1 VKIAVLVFAGLFAV
15 SAPVLALADDHEAQ
29 RAAAAQGHS
38 DPTPGG
44 HAAAGG
50 EHAAAGEHG
59 TGEHGAPALDGGRLA
74 AQFFNFAAL
83 IAILYFAGRKPVSKA
98 LLARHEQLKSE
109 LAAAAEVRAAAQAR
123 LEKQEKRLAALEHE
137 IADIVSGVKQE
148 AEAEKARLIAAA
160 EDRARRIREEATFMI
175 DQQVKEAEVQL
186 RREAARAAVE
196 AAERVVRAN
205 FGAGDQQRLVDSFVA
220 DVAGNGAHV
229 ASTPTPAP
237 GNPAI
242 PRSTI

>member
-1 VKIAVLVFAGLFAV
+1 MKIAATLIFAGLFAV
-15 SAPVLALADDHEAQ
+15 SAPVLADEHEAQ
-29 RAAAAQGHS
+29 HAAAAQGHS
-38 DPTPGG
+38 DPTPGD

-50 EHAAAGEHG
+50 EHAAGD
-59 TGEHGAPALDGGRLA
+59 HGAPALDGGRLA

-109 LAAAAEVRAAAQAR
+109 LAAAADVRAAAQAR

-148 AEAEKARLIAAA
+148 AEAEKARMIAAA

-186 RREAARAAVE
+186 RRDAARAAVE
-196 AAERVVRAN
+196 AAEKLVRAN
-205 FGAGDQQRLVDSFVA
+205 FGAGDQQRLVDTFVA

-229 ASTPTPAP
+229 SPTPTPAP
-237 GNPAI
+237 ANPAI
-242 PRSTI
+242 PRSAV

>member
-1 VKIAVLVFAGLFAV
+1 MKIAATLIFAGLFAV
-15 SAPVLALADDHEAQ
+15 SAPVLADEHEAQ
-29 RAAAAQGHS
+29 HAAAAQGHS
-38 DPTPGG
+38 DPTPGD

-50 EHAAAGEHG
+50 EHAAGD
-59 TGEHGAPALDGGRLA
+59 HGAPALDGGRLA

-109 LAAAAEVRAAAQAR
+109 LAAAADVRAAAQAR

-137 IADIVSGVKQE
+137 IADIMSGVKQE
-148 AEAEKARLIAAA
+148 AEAEKARMIAAA

-186 RREAARAAVE
+186 RRDAARAAVE
-196 AAERVVRAN
+196 AAEKLVRAN
-205 FGAGDQQRLVDSFVA
+205 FGAGDQQRLVDTFVA

-229 ASTPTPAP
+229 SPTPTPAP
-237 GNPAI
+237 ANPAI
-242 PRSTI
+242 PRSAV

>member
-1 VKIAVLVFAGLFAV
+1 VKIAATLVVAGLFAV
-15 SAPVLALADDHEAQ
+15 SAPALADEHEAQ
-29 RAAAAQGHS
+29 HAAAAQGHS
-38 DPTPGG
+38 DPTPGD

-50 EHAAAGEHG
+50 EHAS
-59 TGEHGAPALDGGRLA
+59 GEHGAPALDGGRLA

-137 IADIVSGVKQE
+137 IADIISGVKQE
-148 AEAEKARLIAAA
+148 AEAEKARMIAAA
-160 EDRARRIREEATFMI
+160 EERARRIREEATFMI

-186 RREAARAAVE
+186 RREAARAAVD

-220 DVAGNGAHV
+220 DVAGNGTHV
-229 ASTPTPAP
+229 SPTPTPAP
-237 GNPAI
+237 ANPVI
-242 PRSTI
+242 PRSAV

>member
-1 VKIAVLVFAGLFAV
+1 MKIAAALVFAGLFAV
-15 SAPVLALADDHEAQ
+15 SAPVLADEHEAQ
-29 RAAAAQGHS
+29 HAAAAQGHS
-38 DPTPGG
+38 DPTPGD

-50 EHAAAGEHG
+50 EHAG
-59 TGEHGAPALDGGRLA
+59 GEHGAPALDGGRLA

-109 LAAAAEVRAAAQAR
+109 LVAAAEVRAAAQAR

-148 AEAEKARLIAAA
+148 AEAEKARMIAAA
-160 EDRARRIREEATFMI
+160 EERARRIREEATFMI

-186 RREAARAAVE
+186 RREAARAAVD

-220 DVAGNGAHV
+220 DVAGNGAPHV
-229 ASTPTPAP
+229 SPTPAP
-237 GNPAI
+237 ATPAI

>member
-1 VKIAVLVFAGLFAV
+1 MKIAATLVFAGLFAV

-29 RAAAAQGHS
+29 HAAAAQGHS
-38 DPTPGG
+38 DPTPGD

-50 EHAAAGEHG
+50 EHAAA
-59 TGEHGAPALDGGRLA
+59 GEHGAPALDGGRLA

-148 AEAEKARLIAAA
+148 AEAEKVRMIAAA

-186 RREAARAAVE
+186 RREAARAAVD
-196 AAERVVRAN
+196 AAEKVVRAN
-205 FGAGDQQRLVDSFVA
+205 FGAGDQQRLVDTFVA

-229 ASTPTPAP
+229 SPTPTPAP
-237 GNPAI
+237 ANPAI
-242 PRSTI
+242 PRSTV

>member
-1 VKIAVLVFAGLFAV
+1 MRIAATLVFAGLFAV
-15 SAPVLALADDHEAQ
+15 SAPVLADEHEVHP
-29 RAAAAQGHS
+29 AAAAPGH
-38 DPTPGG
+38 
-44 HAAAGG
+44 G
-50 EHAAAGEHG
+50 EHAAA
-59 TGEHGAPALDGGRLA
+59 GEHGAPALDGGRLA
-74 AQFFNFAAL
+74 AQFFNFALLVAV
-83 IAILYFAGRKPVSKA
+83 LYFAGRGPVSKA
-98 LLARHEQLKSE
+98 LLARHEQLKTE

-148 AEAEKARLIAAA
+148 AEAEKTRLIAVA
-160 EDRARRIREEATFMI
+160 EERASRIREETKFMI

-186 RREAARAAVE
+186 RREAARAAVD

-229 ASTPTPAP
+229 SSTPTPAP
-237 GNPAI
+237 ANPAV
-242 PRSTI
+242 PRSTV

>member
-1 VKIAVLVFAGLFAV
+1 MKIAATIVFACLCVV
-15 SAPVLALADDHEAQ
+15 SAPAFADEHE
-29 RAAAAQGHS
+29 
-38 DPTPGG
+38 P
-44 HAAAGG
+44 AAG
-50 EHAAAGEHG
+50 EHAAAAGEHG
-59 TGEHGAPALDGGRLA
+59 AGAGEHGAAAGEHGAAGEHEGPPPIDGGRLA
-74 AQFFNFAAL
+74 AQFFNFALL
-83 IAILYFAGRKPVSKA
+83 IAVLYFAGRGPVSKA

-137 IADIVSGVKQE
+137 IADIKAGVKQE
-148 AEAEKARLIAAA
+148 AEAEKARLIASA
-160 EDRARRIREEATFMI
+160 EERARRIREEATFMI

-220 DVAGNGAHV
+220 DVAGNGAPHV
-229 ASTPTPAP
+229 SPTPTPAP
-237 GNPAI
+237 ANPAL
-242 PRSTI
+242 PRSTV

>member
-1 VKIAVLVFAGLFAV
+1 VKIAATLAFAGLFAV
-15 SAPVLALADDHEAQ
+15 SAPVLADEHEAQ
-29 RAAAAQGHS
+29 HAAAAQGHS
-38 DPTPGG
+38 DPSPEQHG
-44 HAAAGG
+44 AAGG
-50 EHAAAGEHG
+50 EHAAA
-59 TGEHGAPALDGGRLA
+59 GEHGAPALDGGRLA

-83 IAILYFAGRKPVSKA
+83 IAILYFAGRKPVSQA

-137 IADIVSGVKQE
+137 IADIATGIKQE
-148 AEAEKARLIAAA
+148 AESEKARMIAAA
-160 EDRARRIREEATFMI
+160 EERARRIREEATFMI

-186 RREAARAAVE
+186 RREAARAAVD

-205 FGAGDQQRLVDSFVA
+205 FGAADQQRLVDSFVA
-220 DVAGNGAHV
+220 DVAGNGTHV
-229 ASTPTPAP
+229 SPTPTPAP
-237 GNPAI
+237 ANPAV